1 MKTVVYRPAA
11 LRDLRALD
19 PGVARQVV
27 AAVDRY
33 AAIDHGNVKRL
44 RSPDT
49 GFRLRVG
56 DWRVRFDFEA
66 TGGIRILRVQHRS
79 VAYR

>member
-19 PGVARQVV
+19 PYVARQVV
-27 AAVDRY
+27 AAIDRY
-33 AAIDHGNVKRL
+33 ASTEHGDVKRL
-44 RSPDT
+44 RPPDT
-49 GFRLRVG
+49 GFRLRAG

-66 TGGIRILRVQHRS
+66 TGGIRVLRVQHRS